1 MDDFGAQ
8 EGAAHP
14 TWEDFGSEGVDLYP
28 RGMPKMILSA
38 CDNSI

>member
-14 TWEDFGSEGVDLYP
+14 TLSPGDAKNDFECV
-28 RGMPKMILSA
+28 
-38 CDNSI
+38 